1 MRRIKNLWK
10 LKRFCRFPSGAVRM
24 NCLAGLICLAAF
36 GILFLNFHA
45 TPAGAGLD
53 ALALGGSQLVATP
66 APIASSTAEGE
77 AGGLSS
83 LSLGELNK
91 RIHSAIH
98 GSKLALQLHVAL
110 LELGK
115 HRMQNFPDYSATFI
129 KQERVEGDDLQDVQT
144 CQLKLRHHPFSV
156 YMKWIEGGDVGQ
168 EVLYVDGVD
177 NNRLLVKL
185 GGRKGD
191 ILPRL
196 KLDPNG
202 SAALSKSRH
211 PITEMG
217 LLQLTELIV
226 KYRKRDLALK
236 EGVRWQ
242 LLGDQKVMDQDC
254 HCFVIEYDSKTIE
267 PVYRKS
273 ITYIDK
279 EHSLP
284 ICVKNFGWPGEEA
297 NTDDPQGL
305 DEATLIEFYG
315 YKDLKFENRLADA
328 DFDKANPEYKLLKR

>member
-1 MRRIKNLWK
+1 MRRIKKLWQ
-10 LKRFCRFPSGAVRM
+10 LKRFCRFPSGTIRM
-24 NCLAGLICLAAF
+24 NCLAGLICLMAF
-36 GILFLNFHA
+36 AILVLNFQA

-53 ALALGGSQLVATP
+53 ASALAGPQLSATAVPMP
-66 APIASSTAEGE
+66 ASTA
-77 AGGLSS
+77 AGDQNGLSA

-91 RIHSAIH
+91 RIHNAIH

-129 KQERVEGDDLQDVQT
+129 KQERVDGDELQDVQT
-144 CQLKLRHHPFSV
+144 CQLKLRHKPFGV

-168 EVLYVDGVD
+168 EVLYVEGQYD
-177 NNRLLVKL
+177 NRMQVKL

-191 ILPRL
+191 LLPRL
-196 KLDPNG
+196 KLDPLG

-211 PITEMG
+211 PVTEMG
-217 LLQLTELIV
+217 LLQLSELIV

-242 LLGDQKVMDQDC
+242 LLADQKVMDQDC
-254 HCFVIEYDSKTIE
+254 HCFVIEYDSKEVE

-284 ICVKNFGWPGEEA
+284 ICVKNFAWPGEDVA
-297 NTDDPQGL
+297 ADDPQAL

-315 YKDLKFENRLADA
+315 YKDLKFETRLSDA
-328 DFDKANPEYKLLKR
+328 DFDKANAEYKFRR